1 MSVQSVSMPPQ
12 GFHPCPPLKKEGWWC
27 GRRGEALGLLPIAS
41 REAIHRATMARGEA
55 PRPVA
60 RTRRPVLFG
69 SFLGLLLMAAL
80 YFGHAFVI
88 VSRHEEP
95 QRRRAATATATTA
108 VVSEAAAAAA
118 ASFGLLEPMDE
129 APEAAAAAAESAGLA
144 ADAEAAERER
154 LDEQALAHEATQRQH
169 AAEAVKL
176 AATAKLAK
184 AAELARAAVPAPVA
198 EAVEQSAAGAGVA
211 GAVAGECPPGRR
223 PYHVVMTAATGTYQE
238 WQSRIAYYHYL
249 KQKRLNP
256 CSDLGGFTRLFNTP
270 NAQVGG

>member
-1 MSVQSVSMPPQ
+1 
-12 GFHPCPPLKKEGWWC
+12 
-27 GRRGEALGLLPIAS
+27 
-41 REAIHRATMARGEA
+41 MARGEPTRLA
-55 PRPVA
+55 A

-95 QRRRAATATATTA
+95 QRRRPASGGGTTA
-108 VVSEAAAAAA
+108 IVSEAAAAAA

-144 ADAEAAERER
+144 ADAEAVRER
-154 LDEQALAHEATQRQH
+154 LDEQAQAHEATQRQH